1 MKTIRHLVVAI
12 SLTTLAAC
20 APSPSTPNGSA
31 RSGSSRLPGSPHDI
45 VMLVR
50 AAGSG
55 TDALDVHP
63 LRDPQVED
71 LRDRASK
78 LETGG
83 DIAGAGQAIA
93 KALQLVPGDP
103 DLLQSAAEFA
113 LYAKD
118 WNRAETDAMQ
128 SWQLGPKLGSLCR
141 RNWTA
146 IRFARLERGN
156 SAGAHEAE
164 AKVAAC
170 TVEPPVRM

>member
-1 MKTIRHLVVAI
+1 VFCTAALFA
-12 SLTTLAAC
+12 SLAALSAC
-20 APSPSTPNGSA
+20 APSPSTPTGSA
-31 RSGSSRLPGSPHDI
+31 RAAGSPHDM
-45 VMLVR
+45 VMQVR

-78 LETGG
+78 LEAAG
-83 DIAGAGQAIA
+83 DIAGASQAIA
-93 KALQLVPGDP
+93 QALQLVPGDP
-103 DLLQSAAEFA
+103 DLLQSAAELA

-146 IRFARLERGN
+146 IRYARLQRGS